1 MGKFDKITRF
11 AAKAGKVLKKHSPEI
26 LMVAG
31 VVGVI
36 TSAVMACKATTKLN
50 DIIEE
55 GKTDAEEIHKV
66 AESRPEEFT
75 EDDVKQA
82 ITINTGKTALKV
94 AKLYAPSVALGV
106 LSLTALVTS
115 NIILRK
121 RIATVTA
128 AYIALDESFKTY
140 RGRVKE
146 RFGEDVEKEIR
157 LGTGSVEVTELNE
170 DGTETT
176 KTVTLAGIP
185 ASEYAVIFDTHTS
198 CVAGKNK
205 DYNLT
210 TIRGIE
216 SYLNQQLEAKG
227 FVTLNEV
234 YDGLGIEGTRIGLVA
249 GWVYNKEEYT
259 KIEIEVTDVINEA
272 GEPALMLDFNA
283 DKKYVYESM

>member
-1 MGKFDKITRF
+1 MGKFNKLTRV
-11 AAKAGKVLKKHSPEI
+11 ASKVGKVLKKHSPEI
-26 LMVAG
+26 LMVTG
-31 VVGVI
+31 VVGVV

-50 DIIEE
+50 DIVEE

-75 EDDVKQA
+75 EDDVKRA
-82 ITINTGKTALKV
+82 ITINTGRTALKV

-121 RIATVTA
+121 RIATATA

-146 RFGEDVEKEIR
+146 RFGDEVEKEIR
-157 LGTGSVEVTELNE
+157 LGTKTEEIVNE
-170 DGTETT
+170 DGTVEKVTT
-176 KTVTLAGIP
+176 IAGTP
-185 ASEYAVIFDTHTS
+185 ASEYAVVFDTHTS
-198 CVAGKNK
+198 CIAGKNK

-210 TIRGIE
+210 SIRGIE
-216 SYLNQQLEAKG
+216 SFLNQQLESKG

-234 YDGLGIEGTRIGLVA
+234 YDALGMEGTRIGLVA
-249 GWVYNKEEYT
+249 GWVYDKNEYT
-259 KIEIEVTDVINEA
+259 KIEIEVTDILNDA